1 MQIYI
6 DADACPVKDEA
17 AKVAA
22 RHNLIIHYVSNSHMR
37 LPFGDNVKRVVVMA
51 GADAADDWIVEQVV
65 PNDIVVTA
73 DVPLAARAHKKGA
86 RVISN
91 SGKAFTE
98 DSIHMALA
106 MRNLMSNLRE
116 ATPDIRGSNAAFSPR
131 ERSQFLQEL
140 EKVIQLVKRS
150 SANSHTVIPA
160 KAGT

>member
-37 LPFGDNVKRVVVMA
+37 LPLGENVKRVVVMA
-51 GADAADDWIVEQVV
+51 GADAADDWIVEQIL

-73 DVPLAARAHKKGA
+73 DIPLAARAHKKGA

-106 MRNLMSNLRE
+106 MRNLMTDLRE
-116 ATPDIRGSNAAFSPR
+116 TTEMRGTNAAFTTR
-131 ERSQFLQEL
+131 DRSQFLQAMETA
-140 EKVIQLVKRS
+140 IQLIKRS
-150 SANSHTVIPA
+150 V
-160 KAGT
+160 

>member
-22 RHNLIIHYVSNSHMR
+22 RHGLVIHYVSNSHMR
-37 LPFGDNVKRVVVMA
+37 LPFGENIRRMVVTA
-51 GADAADDWIVEQVV
+51 GADAADDWIVEQVQ

-73 DVPLAARAHKKGA
+73 DIPLAARAHKKGA

-106 MRNLMSNLRE
+106 MRNLMTELRE
-116 ATPDIRGSNAAFSPR
+116 TTEMRGSNAAFTPR
-131 ERSQFLQEL
+131 NRSQFLQAL
-140 EKVIQLVKRS
+140 EAAVQVIKRCV
-150 SANSHTVIPA
+150 T
-160 KAGT
+160 

>member
-22 RHNLIIHYVSNSHMR
+22 RHNLVIHYVSNAHMR
-37 LPFGDNVKRVVVMA
+37 LPLGEHVRRAVVAA
-51 GADAADDWIVEQVV
+51 GADAADDWIVDHAL

-73 DVPLAARAHKKGA
+73 DIPLAARAHKKGA

-106 MRNLMSNLRE
+106 MRNLMTELRE
-116 ATPDIRGSNAAFSPR
+116 TTEMRGSNAAFTAR
-131 ERSQFLQEL
+131 DRSQFLQAL
-140 EKVIQLVKRS
+140 EAAVQVGKRKV
-150 SANSHTVIPA
+150 T
-160 KAGT
+160 